1 MLIVEVINGKIDKA
15 IKQMRRKVNKIK
27 LKKTIRDKKYFT
39 KKSQEKRLKK
49 QKAVYLQKKLSEEE
63 D

>member
-15 IKQMRRKVNKIK
+15 IKQMRRKVNKTK
-27 LKKTIRDKKYFT
+27 LKKNLRDKKYFT

-49 QKAVYLQKKLSEEE
+49 QKAVYNQKKSREE